1 MIRRPP
7 RSTRTDTLFP
17 YTTLF
22 RSTEDHAR
30 SQAEAFGIPFLV
42 CRAHDKSGNG
52 KALIDYID
60 ARGQFPSRS
69 SRFCTSDWKRGPIRR
84 TINAYRRQINHQ
96 SPYVLNCM
104 GMRSQESVERSKL
117 DVIEFFKDNT
127 ENRKVGKECVR
138 TCRSRW

>member
-1 MIRRPP
+1 MRI
-7 RSTRTDTLFP
+7 SDW
-17 YTTLF
+17 
-22 RSTEDHAR
+22 SSD
-30 SQAEAFGIPFLV
+30 V
-42 CRAHDKSGNG
+42 CSSDLDKSGND

-96 SPYVLNCM
+96 SPYVLHCM

-117 DVIEFFKDNT
+117 DVLEFVNDASCTSKPWPDVLDA
-127 ENRKVGKECVR
+127 ENHPNRHGYFDWHTVLH
-138 TCRSRW
+138 

>member
-1 MIRRPP
+1 MVCIHA
-7 RSTRTDTLFP
+7 DVGEAEWEV
-17 YTTLF
+17 
-22 RSTEDHAR
+22 TEDHAR

-42 CRAHDKSGNG
+42 FRAHDKSGND

-69 SRFCTSDWKRGPIRR
+69 SRFCTSNWKRGPIRR

-104 GMRSQESVERSKL
+104 GMRSQERRSEEHTSELQSLMRISYAVLCLK
-117 DVIEFFKDNT
+117 K
-127 ENRKVGKECVR
+127 KKKQKM
-138 TCRSRW
+138 S